1 MLAKDLTLC
10 SIYHLS
16 QPSWK
21 NDGLHKL
28 ISIALQLTNQTM

>member
-10 SIYHLS
+10 SIYHSS

-21 NDGLHKL
+21 IDGLRKL
-28 ISIALQLTNQTM
+28 ISIALQLTNEIM